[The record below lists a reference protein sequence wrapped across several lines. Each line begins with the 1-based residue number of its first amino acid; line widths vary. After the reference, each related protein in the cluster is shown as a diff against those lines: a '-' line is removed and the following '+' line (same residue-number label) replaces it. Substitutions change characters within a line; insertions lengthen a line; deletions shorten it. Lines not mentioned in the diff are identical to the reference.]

1 MANKRNNISKN
12 RIQQTTKVDSKVK
25 DIRIGIYDIDSALD
39 YYFNQVIKPKVDDGG
54 ETIDVPVIYGSP
66 ERWKSVQKS
75 GAYRDIKSG
84 KIQIPLIMYRRTGLE
99 RVEGMMG
106 NKIDAADPNN
116 IVRQFATK
124 YNARNRYDR
133 WNILQ
138 GVKPTQEYYNVIIPD
153 YVKIT
158 YDVIVWTEYI
168 AQQNKIIEDINYN
181 ANSYWGDTNSFKFL
195 ATMDSFTTEN
205 NLEQG
210 VDRSV
215 KANFSVNLN
224 GYIIPDNVQKDATDF
239 ANRTFTAKSLTT
251 SEFVFNDIDNPVNR
265 NSSNVY
271 GTGSLVDEGSTL
283 DSTTRNFEGD
293 GEPGSNSLR
302 SKYKQSKF

>member
-1 MANKRNNISKN
+1 MANRNNNISSN
-12 RIQQTTKVDSKVK
+12 RSNQNSLSDSTVN
-25 DIRIGIYDIDSALD
+25 DITIGIYDIDSAID
-39 YYFNQVIKPKVDDGG
+39 FYFNQVIKPKVDDG
-54 ETIDVPVIYGSP
+54 EEMIDVPLVYGSP
-66 ERWKSVQKS
+66 ERWRSVQKS
-75 GAYRDIKSG
+75 GVYRDEKG
-84 KIQIPLIMYRRTGLE
+84 KILLPLIMYRRTALE
-99 RVEGMMG
+99 RQEGMMG

-116 IVRQFATK
+116 IVRQFSTN

-138 GVKPTQEYYNVIIPD
+138 GVKPTREYHNVIIPD

-158 YDVIVWTEYI
+158 YEVIIWTEYI

-181 ANSYWGDTNSFKFL
+181 ANSYWGDKNSFKFL

-205 NLEQG
+205 NLETAA
-210 VDRSV
+210 DRSIR
-215 KANFSVNLN
+215 ANFQVNLN

-239 ANRTFTAKSLTT
+239 AKRTFTAKQLTT
-251 SEFVFNDIDNPVNR
+251 TEFVFNDIDNPVNQ
-265 NSSNVY
+265 NSTNVNS
-271 GTGSLVDEGSTL
+271 TGSLIDDGSTL

-302 SKYKQSKF
+302 SKYRQSKF

>member
-1 MANKRNNISKN
+1 MASKRNNISSN
-12 RIQQTTKVDSKVK
+12 RVKQTNKVDSKVK

-66 ERWKSVQKS
+66 ERWKSVQNS
-75 GAYRDIKSG
+75 RAYRDIKSG

>member
-1 MANKRNNISKN
+1 MANRNNISPDRSNQSTKN
-12 RIQQTTKVDSKVK
+12 DSKVK
-25 DIRIGIYDIDSALD
+25 DITIGIYDIDEAIT
-39 YYFNQVIKPKVDDGG
+39 YYFNQVIKPKVDDG
-54 ETIDVPVIYGSP
+54 EESIDVPIIYGSP
-66 ERWKSVQKS
+66 ERWKSIQKS
-75 GAYRDIKSG
+75 GAFRDATG
-84 KIQIPLIMYRRTGLE
+84 KIQVPLIMYRRTGME

-106 NKIDAADPNN
+106 NKIDAADPTNV
-116 IVRQFATK
+116 VRQFATR

-133 WNILQ
+133 FNILQ
-138 GVKPTQEYYNVIIPD
+138 GVKPSKEYYNVIIPD